1 MIGRMLDRYILKQ
14 IIPFYLLSVAGF
26 VLFFITADAFE
37 RIDVFVD
44 NHTPMALII
53 RYYVAGSV
61 YNAVVV
67 SPISLLLAIFI
78 VLGQMTRFNEVTAMK
93 TAGLSLYRIF
103 APVWLLALVIS
114 GGCWW
119 VADAVMPHANQLK
132 KEIYNEKIRGRPPRT
147 GGVRM
152 NLNYLGPEGR
162 IWAVRRFDVRRK
174 ELQEAVIQDFG
185 RGQLLRRVDARRAT
199 WSTNHW
205 VFYDGVVRTFTE
217 ASETAAPFDSTVL
230 VELSETPEDLAR
242 DEADPFQMASA
253 ELATFVKRLGQSGR
267 PTAKYETE
275 RHLKFSYPLVN
286 LMVALL
292 ALPLA
297 TRLRRG
303 GIAIGFALSFLLFV
317 LYVCMVR
324 LGQIL
329 GHNGQMPPMLAAWLG
344 NIVFGATGAVLLI
357 RAPK

>member
-1 MIGRMLDRYILKQ
+1 MMGRMLDRYVLRQ
-14 IIPFYLLSVAGF
+14 LIPAYFLGVAGF
-26 VLFFITADAFE
+26 ALFFITADAFE

-44 NHTPMALII
+44 NHTAMALIL
-53 RYYVAGSV
+53 RYYAAGSV
-61 YNAVVV
+61 YNAILV
-67 SPISLLLAIFI
+67 SPIALLLAIFL
-78 VLGQMTRFNEVTAMK
+78 VFGQMTRFNEVTAMK

-103 APVWLLALVIS
+103 VPVWLFALLIS

-119 VADAVMPHANQLK
+119 VADSVMPHANQQK

-185 RGQLLRRVDARRAT
+185 DGRLLRRVDARRVA
-199 WSTNHW
+199 WQDDHW
-205 VFYDGVVRTFTE
+205 MFHDGVVRTFSE
-217 ASETAAPFDSTVL
+217 AGETAAPFDSTIL
-230 VELSETPEDLAR
+230 AELTETPEDLAR
-242 DEADPFQMASA
+242 DEADPSQMAAA
-253 ELATFVKRLGQSGR
+253 ELGTFVRRLGQSGR

-275 RHLKFSYPLVN
+275 RHLKFAYPLVN

-317 LYVCMVR
+317 LYVGMVR
-324 LGQIL
+324 FGQIL
-329 GHNGQMPPMLAAWLG
+329 GHNGEMPPMLAAWLG
-344 NIVFGATGAVLLI
+344 NFIFGATGAFLMV